1 MSPNQSQDDIQN
13 QIRTLIQYIQ
23 NQAQATQNPNQNP
36 MQTNGINGGNI
47 NPLNPAPASQVNIG
61 DLFNPHAVNPTP
73 ASQVNNTSFDLID
86 LVYALNGNAVNPAY
100 DYPASQVNPINQ
112 PPIDPANLFN
122 GGPVG
127 PINLAPATTTSGGP
141 NPDSPAAATITNT
154 NMNAVLNGNN
164 AITYF
169 HTHLNAIP
177 VQDTLG
183 QRSLVLSGLRFQD
196 PGDWHVYIQLVHDD
210 GQVHGQ
216 VPGWWIDAGVV
227 KVHMVGNGNGA
238 DGHGPGLDQIGT
250 GPYLCEYLA

>member
-23 NQAQATQNPNQNP
+23 NQAQATQNHNP
-36 MQTNGINGGNI
+36 IQTNGINGNT
-47 NPLNPAPASQVNIG
+47 NPAPARQVNMG
-61 DLFNPHAVNPTP
+61 DLFNPVNR
-73 ASQVNNTSFDLID
+73 QVNNSFDLID
-86 LVYALNGNAVNPAY
+86 LVTALNGNAVNPAY
-100 DYPASQVNPINQ
+100 MYPASQVNPVNNQ
-112 PPIDPANLFN
+112 APIDPANLFN

-127 PINLAPATTTSGGP
+127 PINLAPA
-141 NPDSPAAATITNT
+141 AAITNT
-154 NMNAVLNGNN
+154 TNAVLNGNN

-196 PGDWHVYIQLVHDD
+196 PGDWHVYIQLVHTHDMD
-210 GQVHGQ
+210 GQVE

-227 KVHMVGNGNGA
+227 KVVHVRNGAQA
-238 DGHGPGLDQIGT
+238 DGHGPGLGLDQIGT
-250 GPYLCEYLA
+250 GPYLSSNERVLLRRIGKWW